1 MQGST
6 RSWVR
11 RTGLGLIVIVGVA
24 GISGCNPG
32 TLSGQ
37 MKEQPPGPADHPGLN
52 RAGDREQMRPGG
64 PQAGG
69 TGASGAPGAA
79 GAPQR

>member
-37 MKEQPPGPADHPGLN
+37 MKELPPGPADHPGMD
-52 RAGDREQMRPGG
+52 RARGREPG
-64 PQAGG
+64 AGG
-69 TGASGAPGAA
+69 AQAGAPGAA